1 MIETIVGFMRWKK
14 KPGVTI
20 YTVIDGNQYITG
32 QETKIRMWSDNGTG
46 KFQQINETA
55 VGKQVQFLFTEGF
68 GGQATIVDCQLS
80 K

>member
-1 MIETIVGFMRWKK
+1 METIVGFMKWKK

-20 YTVIDGNQYITG
+20 YSVIDGNQYVNG
-32 QETKIRMWSDNGTG
+32 QETKIRMWSDNGSG
-46 KFQQINETA
+46 NYQKIDQNVI
-55 VGKQVQFLFTEGF
+55 GKQVQFLFTEGF